1 MFYLTISDG
10 QKTYILNE
18 FQDTAC
24 IEQAF
29 WLSNQDGEGMSLSRQ
44 NLFDLIDQYFRKNF

>member
-1 MFYLTISDG
+1 MFYLTISDEK
-10 QKTYILNE
+10 KTYILNE